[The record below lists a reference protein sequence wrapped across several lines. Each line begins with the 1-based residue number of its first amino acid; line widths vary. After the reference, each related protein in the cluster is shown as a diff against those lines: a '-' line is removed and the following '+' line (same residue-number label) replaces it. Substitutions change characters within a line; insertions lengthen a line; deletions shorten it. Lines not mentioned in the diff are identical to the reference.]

1 MSIVRPPDCCYIYHD
16 GKTEL
21 YISEE
26 KSKDLTVSFEPTAD
40 KKGIEV
46 LIDAEN
52 TYLRLLRLRWN
63 FTASEELSL
72 QNGFDSVRV
81 FSEGGCGFIPSAFHG
96 IEPDT
101 VMPFYFYVTNSS
113 DLAFRHG
120 RFMQK
125 KTYAFGVKTAPS
137 AYPFWQLDSFGV
149 TLWLDFR
156 CGGNAL
162 HICGR
167 KLHAAVVLNESYENI
182 STFNAAKL
190 FSKEMCRSNL
200 PVYGL
205 VYGIQHTLCGEENKA
220 VKNAKEN
227 ILALQRMSNSLAFE
241 PHMIL
246 KNPHDILSIEKLKML
261 ASYIKAHKAIPGYI
275 YCPNGKSNITYL
287 SRCDG
292 YSVPDISNTNVC
304 NIIYN
309 DLKKIIYAGFRFI
322 GIDFNSFDLFGTD
335 QGLFSAMTP
344 NADYRLGNEKKT
356 SAEITKDFFR
366 GIRDLINE
374 ECDRLGVNI
383 NFCILNAV
391 PHLCCES
398 ANLLGTRSDYKKYDC
413 ITSIKKIAGSLIP
426 ALMKNNQGGNF
437 LTEIPFSLPSS
448 ARELTHRYIKL
459 IAKSGISLISE
470 FDINYSSAAQIRD
483 LSHAFSTVCSLNN
496 DLVPLDFTET
506 SFPIRWVHN
515 EREFTFYG
523 SPEEGFDYCGKW
535 NL

>member
-1 MSIVRPPDCCYIYHD
+1 MSIVRPPDCCYIYYD

-26 KSKDLTVSFEPTAD
+26 KAKKIVVSFKPTSD
-40 KKGIEV
+40 EKGIEV

-63 FTASEELSL
+63 FTASEELSM
-72 QNGFDSVRV
+72 QNGFESIRV
-81 FSEGGCGFIPSAFHG
+81 FSEGGGGFISSSFHG

-101 VMPFYFYVTNSS
+101 VMPFYFYVTNGS

-120 RFMQK
+120 KLIKK

-156 CGGNAL
+156 SGGNDL
-162 HICGR
+162 YICGR
-167 KLHAAVVLNESYENI
+167 RLHAAVILNESYENI

-190 FSKEMCRSNL
+190 FSKEMCRTNL

-205 VYGIQHTLCGEENKA
+205 IYGIEHTLYGDENTA
-220 VKNAKEN
+220 VRNAKEN
-227 ILALQRMSNSLAFE
+227 ILALQQMTSSLVFE

-246 KNPHDILSIEKLKML
+246 KNPSNVLSIEKLKTL
-261 ASYIKAHKAIPGYI
+261 ASYIKSHKAVPGYI
-275 YCPNGKSNITYL
+275 YCPNSKSNIKYVG
-287 SRCDG
+287 RYDG
-292 YSVPDISNTNVC
+292 YSVPDISNPNVY
-304 NIIYN
+304 NTIYN

-322 GIDFNSFDLFGTD
+322 GIDFNSFDLFGTS
-335 QGLFSAMTP
+335 QGLFSAITP
-344 NADYRLGNEKKT
+344 NADYRLDNDKKT
-356 SAEITKDFFR
+356 SAEITKDFLR
-366 GIRDLINE
+366 GIKALIDE
-374 ECDRLGVNI
+374 ECGKLGVNI
-383 NFCILNAV
+383 NLCILNAV

-398 ANLLGTRSDYKKYDC
+398 ANLLGTRSDYKEYDC
-413 ITSIKKIAGSLIP
+413 ITSIKKIAGSIIP
-426 ALMKNNQGGNF
+426 ALMKNNQSGNF
-437 LTEIPFSLPSS
+437 LAEIPFTIPSS

-459 IAKSGISLISE
+459 ISKSGFPLIFE
-470 FDINYSSAAQIRD
+470 FDVNYSSATQSRD
-483 LSHAFSTVCSLNN
+483 LSHAFSTICTLNN

-506 SFPIRWVHN
+506 SFPIRWLHN
-515 EREFTFYG
+515 EREFTFHG